1 MNNYV
6 KMPHRFIFILYS
18 RIFAKQ
24 ETIHVGLQLVIA
36 VQAHIHISICNIFI
50 ADAGRIA
57 TYKNTSDVISLG
69 L

>member
-18 RIFAKQ
+18 RVFAKQ

-36 VQAHIHISICNIFI
+36 VQADSY
-50 ADAGRIA
+50 
-57 TYKNTSDVISLG
+57 TYHL
-69 L
+69 

>member
-36 VQAHIHISICNIFI
+36 VQADSYTLASVIFLLQM
-50 ADAGRIA
+50 
-57 TYKNTSDVISLG
+57 LG
-69 L
+69 E